1 MGNKWTAT
9 PSFTTE
15 INDNDDD
22 GEPTDDPQHPA
33 AAAACIAA
41 ESSLTVTFVDCKN
54 LAAEVLG
61 SAADRCATGKHHAL
75 IRVVSTFNAQSYTK
89 PLKYDNSSWYMPKRR
104 FVFSSNDPD
113 GEIRVSLLQNN
124 LPPLPAVPGTSP
136 LCCSGHYNESGCK
149 TSHREK
155 VVLAKMNI
163 PISLVELK
171 QSKHL
176 DRWINLEVPENY
188 QGEIP
193 QVRVTLDFNYK
204 PSRVID
210 SLDSLKQ
217 KYDIEDTIGSGV
229 SVVKK
234 AVNKFSKKEYA
245 VKFLQKQVKGQNI
258 PRKALDNEIEMLK
271 TLSHSNIV
279 QLYETLEDS
288 STIYLIMELIS
299 GSDLFDI
306 SDILGTLRPASV
318 ASLLTPLLNA
328 LSYLHSRGIVHHD
341 IKPENIIVDYSHNTL
356 KLTDFGSAK
365 LCSKSSEGAVGGTLN
380 YMAPEVLM
388 NMRGAH
394 NVCDKAVDVWS
405 IGVLAYHLISG
416 IHPFESKK
424 SNENI
429 LNRIIAGKYK
439 FEGPIWDKV
448 PKDCKDFI
456 KRCLVVD
463 PKKRATV
470 VDLLKHPWIVPATQQ
485 GKGSNFN
492 IFSKEECDIICREKS
507 SRSSSRSN
515 SMGSLLELFSNEGV
529 SRS

>member
-1 MGNKWTAT
+1 M
-9 PSFTTE
+9 
-15 INDNDDD
+15 
-22 GEPTDDPQHPA
+22 
-33 AAAACIAA
+33 
-41 ESSLTVTFVDCKN
+41 KN
-54 LAAEVLG
+54 LSLENVLG
-61 SAADRCATGKHHAL
+61 SGKNHHHAL
-75 IRVVSTFNAQSYTK
+75 IRVVNTFNAQSYTK
-89 PLKYDNSSWYMPKRR
+89 PLKYDNSSWNMPKRR

-113 GEIRVSLLQNN
+113 GEIKVSLLQND
-124 LPPLPAVPGTSP
+124 LPPLPAVPSVGGTTAGPTLAPGNHPNHHLS
-136 LCCSGHYNESGCK
+136 CSGHYSTESSCK
-149 TSHREK
+149 ISSCGHREK
-155 VVLAKMNI
+155 LVLAKMNI

-171 QSKHL
+171 QLKHI

-204 PSRVID
+204 PSRVVD
-210 SLDSLKQ
+210 SLDALKQ
-217 KYDIEDTIGSGV
+217 KYDIEDTIGTGV

-234 AVNKFSKKEYA
+234 AVNKISKKEYA

-258 PRKALDNEIEMLK
+258 PRKALDNEIDMLK
-271 TLSHSNIV
+271 SLSHSNIV

-288 STIYLIMELIS
+288 STIYLIMELIN

-306 SDILGTLRPASV
+306 SDILGTLRPATVS
-318 ASLLTPLLNA
+318 SLLSPLLNA
-328 LSYLHSRGIVHHD
+328 LNYLHSRGIVHHD
-341 IKPENIIVDYSHNTL
+341 IKPENVIVDYSHNTL

-365 LCSKSSEGAVGGTLN
+365 LSTKASEGAVGGTLN

-405 IGVLAYHLISG
+405 IGVLAYVLISG

-439 FEGPIWDKV
+439 FEGPVWDKV
-448 PKDCKDFI
+448 SKDCKDFI

-470 VDLLKHPWIVPATQQ
+470 VDLLKHPWIMAAQQ
-485 GKGSNFN
+485 GKGS